1 MSLAKTFDLLADCSW
16 DGSLQA
22 FGEAYL
28 EALRPFGATSLWSR
42 SFQLTRNWPDPEVS
56 GRYKTDD
63 HARIRRT
70 DWVGSAAQRY
80 ADRHCPL
87 AIGAATFQ
95 RPFFAS
101 EVAPHKSRAYADYW
115 AAMAE
120 FDVHDTF
127 AASHFGPRRTATALS
142 IWFTGTD
149 LSPSELAAIRLS
161 AVIAIDHLRAHEDED
176 EAPPLLTP
184 RECDCLAFVAEG
196 KSDWEISVILAISQ
210 STVKFHVDNAR
221 RKLGAVNR
229 AHAVARFVTMGLERR
244 SFDRVQPKA

>member
-1 MSLAKTFDLLADCSW
+1 MSLVKAFDLLANCSW

-28 EALRPFGATSLWSR
+28 DALRPFGAKSLWSR
-42 SFQLTRNWPDPEVS
+42 SFQLTRNWHDPEVS
-56 GRYKTDD
+56 GRYVTDD
-63 HARIRRT
+63 HARIRQA
-70 DWVGSAAQRY
+70 DWQGSAAQRY

-87 AIGAATFQ
+87 AMGAARYQ

-101 EVAPHKSRAYADYW
+101 EVAPRESRAYVDYW

-127 AASHFGPRRTATALS
+127 AASYFGPGRIATALS

-149 LSPSELAAIRLS
+149 FSPAELQAIRLS
-161 AVIAIDHLRAHEDED
+161 TVIAIDHLRAHEPED
-176 EAPPLLTP
+176 DATPSLTP
-184 RECDCLAFVAEG
+184 RERDCLAFVAEG
-196 KSDWEISVILAISQ
+196 KSDWEISVILAVSQ

-229 AHAVARFVTMGLERR
+229 AHAVARFLTAGPIGFR
-244 SFDRVQPKA
+244 PG